1 MPYLESVVKKALK
14 LAKTRPAK
22 GKRKIKATH
31 DNEDLIKLLETAK
44 AKIRVVGVG
53 GGGCNTIER
62 MTEVGITGAE
72 TFAVNTD
79 AQDLLS
85 TVADKKMLIGRQLT
99 RGLGSGSDPSVGEG
113 AARESIEE
121 LEDVL
126 HDSDLI
132 FITCGM

>member
-22 GKRKIKATH
+22 GKKKIKSTH

-85 TVADKKMLIGRQLT
+85 AIADKKLLIGRQLT
-99 RGLGSGSDPSVGEG
+99 RGLGSGSDPSVGES
-113 AARESIEE
+113 AARESLEE
-121 LEDVL
+121 LE
-126 HDSDLI
+126 
-132 FITCGM
+132 